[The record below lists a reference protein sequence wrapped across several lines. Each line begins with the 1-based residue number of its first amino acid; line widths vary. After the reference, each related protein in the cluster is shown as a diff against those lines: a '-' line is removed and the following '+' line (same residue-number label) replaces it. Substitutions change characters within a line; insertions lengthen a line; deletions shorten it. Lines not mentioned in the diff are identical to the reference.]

1 MSWAAVAGAA
11 KVVAGL
17 AGAFGGG
24 SKGAPSAR
32 ENIMKAAQG
41 ARQAQ
46 EAYGFNPLTML
57 GSGAGMAGGGGGSPP
72 PLASVQLLTEGLEG
86 IDDVS
91 SGDAARRRQA
101 EQLEIDLAK
110 LRLDQARSGVI
121 PSQAMASETVSRT
134 PSPIGVAHGTYAATN
149 VRQVPPRLATAS
161 AAPASALKFEAKGKN
176 PIAPGRKDDVA
187 PLTNSPG
194 VFVMQNAITGGP
206 ITIPGEGEPWGVDE
220 LATAAVIGVPQ
231 ISYNVTLQQEKASRE
246 AAAEGQ
252 KKALADLERK
262 ARERNKKAN
271 PRATA
276 RRNRSDQSTTLSNF

>member
-1 MSWAAVAGAA
+1 MSWGAVAGVA
-11 KVVAGL
+11 KAIGGL
-17 AGAFGGG
+17 ASAFGGG

-41 ARQAQ
+41 ARQAS
-46 EAYGFNPLTML
+46 EEFGFNPLTLL
-57 GSGAGMAGGGGGSPP
+57 GSGAAMGGGGGGSPP
-72 PLASVQLLTEGLEG
+72 PLASLQVLTEGLEG
-86 IDDVS
+86 LDDIS

-110 LRLDQARSGVI
+110 LKLDQARSGVI
-121 PSQAMASETVSRT
+121 PSQSMASETVSRT

-149 VRQVPPRLATAS
+149 VRQAPPRMATAS
-161 AAPASALKFEAKGKN
+161 AARFEAKGKN

-194 VFVMQNAITGGP
+194 VFVMENAITGGP

-231 ISYNVTLQQEKASRE
+231 IAYNVTVEQEKATRD
-246 AAAEGQ
+246 AALKAQ
-252 KKALADLERK
+252 DKALADLERK
-262 ARERNKKAN
+262 ARERDKKAKSRV
-271 PRATA
+271 PA

>member
-1 MSWAAVAGAA
+1 MSWAAVAGVA
-11 KVVAGL
+11 KVVGGL
-17 AGAFGGG
+17 ASAFGGG

-121 PSQAMASETVSRT
+121 TSQAMAGETVSRT

-149 VRQVPPRLATAS
+149 VRQVPPS
-161 AAPASALKFEAKGKN
+161 AAASRDAFSCWRVTLYEICGT
-176 PIAPGRKDDVA
+176 PI
-187 PLTNSPG
+187 
-194 VFVMQNAITGGP
+194 
-206 ITIPGEGEPWGVDE
+206 
-220 LATAAVIGVPQ
+220 TAAVANSSTPHGSPSPGMV
-231 ISYNVTLQQEKASRE
+231 SRE

-262 ARERNKKAN
+262 ARERDKKAK